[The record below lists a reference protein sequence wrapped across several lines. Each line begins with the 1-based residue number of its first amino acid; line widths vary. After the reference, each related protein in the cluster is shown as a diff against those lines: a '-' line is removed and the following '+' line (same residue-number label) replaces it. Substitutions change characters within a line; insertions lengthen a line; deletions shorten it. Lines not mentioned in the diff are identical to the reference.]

1 MPTALSNNMDR
12 IENLQ
17 ADLAKRYKSSTANA
31 EWTAQNQLDWDALQ
45 RDGYV
50 ILETLLS
57 PDQVAT
63 IREGIV
69 PSLKNTGRNSFEG
82 IKTQRLYNPLA
93 KTRVADDMVDHPRIT
108 AQLDRL
114 LLPNYLLSQA
124 QAIHILPGE
133 QAQLL
138 HFDDGFYQVPRPRAA
153 LGVATVWAIDE
164 FTADNGATVIYSGSH
179 LWDDARRPNPE
190 KDECIKAVMP
200 AGSVVLFLGTTW
212 HGGGANA
219 SEASRLAFTCQYCEP
234 WLRQQDNL
242 LLGIPP
248 STVAKLRKSIQ
259 RMIGYSIM
267 PPFMGMV
274 NGMHPKRLLEGM

>member
-1 MPTALSNNMDR
+1 MQTDPRKTIDR

-17 ADLAKRYKSSTANA
+17 GDLAERYKSSSANT
-31 EWTAQNQLDWDALQ
+31 EWTAQNQHDWDTLQ

-50 ILETLLS
+50 ILESLLLAE
-57 PDQVAT
+57 QVVS

-69 PSLKNTGRNSFEG
+69 PLLNHTGRNTFEG

-93 KTRVADDMVDHPRIT
+93 KTRMVDDLVDHPRVT
-108 AQLDRL
+108 ALLDRL
-114 LLPNYLLSQA
+114 FMPNYLLSQA

-138 HFDDGFYQVPRPRAA
+138 HCDDGFYQVPRPRRA
-153 LGVATVWAIDE
+153 LGAATVWAMDA
-164 FTADNGATVIYSGSH
+164 FTSDNGATVVYPGSH
-179 LWDDARRPNPE
+179 LWDDVRRPNPG

-200 AGSVVLFLGTTW
+200 EGSAVLFLGTTW
-212 HGGGANA
+212 HGGGANT
-219 SEASRLAFTCQYCEP
+219 SQASRLAFTCQYCEP

-242 LLGIPP
+242 LLGVPP
-248 STVAKLRKSIQ
+248 ATVAKLREPIQ
-259 RMIGYSIM
+259 RMIGYSIL

-274 NGMHPKRLLEGM
+274 NGMHPKRLLENI